1 MLYRSLRNHLFESQI
16 VPSAPPEAVLLT
28 VTSANEILVSW
39 SEVPLIHQNGI
50 ITLYEVFYYPL
61 EDYHNPLRIPMI
73 QNTTELSF
81 NLMGLHE
88 FANYSIQV
96 RAFTEV
102 GPGPYSDQQFIR
114 TNTAGTYE
122 FKMTMEFIYHCTA
135 AVTAIC
141 YIVANLLYCRYMSII
156 RIILCGYIIAAS

>member
-1 MLYRSLRNHLFESQI
+1 MAHLLYRSLRNHLFESQI

-28 VTSANEILVSW
+28 VTSANEISVSW

-61 EDYHNPLRIPMI
+61 EDYHNPLRIPMV

-114 TNTAGTYE
+114 TNTAGRTN
-122 FKMTMEFIYHCTA
+122 TQWSLYHCGY
-135 AVTAIC
+135 C
-141 YIVANLLYCRYMSII
+141 NLLYCS
-156 RIILCGYIIAAS
+156 

>member
-1 MLYRSLRNHLFESQI
+1 VAHIILYRSFNNHLFESQI
-16 VPSAPPEAVLLT
+16 VPSAPPETLLLT
-28 VTSANEILVSW
+28 VTSATEISVSW

-61 EDYHNPLRIPMI
+61 EDYHNPLSMV

-114 TNTAGTYE
+114 TDTAGTNE
-122 FKMTMEFIYHCTA
+122 FKMQPLNTMTMEF
-135 AVTAIC
+135 TAIC
-141 YIVANLLYCRYMSII
+141 CIVAIILLYCRYNS
-156 RIILCGYIIAAS
+156 